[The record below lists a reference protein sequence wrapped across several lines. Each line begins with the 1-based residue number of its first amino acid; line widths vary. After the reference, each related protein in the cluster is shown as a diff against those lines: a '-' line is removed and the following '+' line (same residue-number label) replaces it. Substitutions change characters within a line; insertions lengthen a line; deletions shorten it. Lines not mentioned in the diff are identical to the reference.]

1 MSELPKPSFTN
12 PNIAPASPREE
23 GGGSVTEQQIP
34 HSGNLP
40 EQLREQPV
48 QDFDNTSL
56 PEAVERE
63 LLQTPTSPASL
74 PEAQPAP
81 EQTKKGK
88 KGLVIG
94 VSAGLAGAALVA
106 GSIIGLNAAAG
117 GAEEPEAPVADPKG
131 TTEVTPE
138 PTASAE
144 PEDKR
149 TPEQIEADRIFN
161 LPKPERWDELDAMTL
176 EEFNQQSIEARVEY
190 ATWLNRDASRLAEL
204 WHEASNNPLDEVAI
218 GLEVHADNSAEEIE
232 ASTRQLM
239 RGAVSGH
246 FQSTSTDIEI
256 PYYDVLQRKKMLS
269 GAYLEPGNSAAVAWQ
284 KSVEQERVVGW
295 GPDNYVSDGVFL
307 ADETNLERGETY
319 VYTDSAGV
327 ERSAADTTW
336 RNPDGSENTATNVLI
351 ETPSG
356 IKQWVTV
363 LSFKLQ

>member
-1 MSELPKPSFTN
+1 M
-12 PNIAPASPREE
+12 
-23 GGGSVTEQQIP
+23 TEQQIP

-94 VSAGLAGAALVA
+94 VSASLAGAALVA

-190 ATWLNRDASRLAEL
+190 ATWLNRDSNRLAEL
-204 WHEASNNPLDEVAI
+204 WYEASNNPLDEVAI
-218 GLEVHADNSAEEIE
+218 GLEVHADNTAEEIE
-232 ASTRQLM
+232 ASTRQFM
-239 RGAVSGH
+239 RGAI
-246 FQSTSTDIEI
+246 TDHHRGVDPEI
-256 PYYDVLQRKKMLS
+256 APLYETLQREKMIS
-269 GAYLEPGNSAAVAWQ
+269 AAYLEPGNAAAEAWRNSARNRELTG
-284 KSVEQERVVGW
+284 SM
-295 GPDNYVSDGVFL
+295 PNTYVNAGVFL
-307 ADETNLERGETY
+307 ADETNLRRGEAR
-319 VYTDSAGV
+319 VHTDSAGV
-327 ERSAADTTW
+327 ERAAVDTTW
-336 RNPDGSENTATNVLI
+336 QNPDGTENTATNVLI